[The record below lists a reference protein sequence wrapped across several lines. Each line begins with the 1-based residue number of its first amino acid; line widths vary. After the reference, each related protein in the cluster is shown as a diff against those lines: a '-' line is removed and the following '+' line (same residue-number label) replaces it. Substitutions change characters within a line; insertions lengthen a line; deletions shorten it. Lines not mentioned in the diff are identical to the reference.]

1 MGFKV
6 LAVIALLIIALH
18 GYTLQRAAKHEK
30 RAMASHPPEGQIV
43 MVDGHRVHAVVLTP
57 ENPSADVV
65 LIHGASGNTRD
76 FTHDLAHQL
85 AQTYR
90 VIVFDRPGLGY
101 TDRINRAG
109 ATLPQQAQL
118 LSQAAVQ
125 LGAEKP
131 IVLGQSYGGAVALA
145 WAVYQ
150 PDRLSSLVLLA
161 AASQTWETGLSTYYT
176 LLSHPW
182 IGPLV
187 IPYLTAYVHDERV
200 THELNAIFS
209 PQQPPAGY
217 DEHIG
222 AGLTLRRNSLR
233 ANALQRANLKEE
245 IRDMIPEYNRII
257 VPTEILHG
265 DADMTVGLHI
275 HSGPLSGQI
284 HQAQL
289 TVLPG
294 IGHMPQH
301 SSKPQ
306 VIAAVHRAAAR
317 AGLN

>member
-1 MGFKV
+1 MAFKV
-6 LAVIALLIIALH
+6 LAFIALLIIALH

-30 RAMASHPPEGQIV
+30 RAMASHPPEGQIL
-43 MVDGHRVHAVVLTP
+43 MVDGHRVHAVVLGP
-57 ENPSADVV
+57 DQPRADVV

-101 TDRINRAG
+101 TDRINKTG
-109 ATLPQQAQL
+109 ATLQQQVGL

-125 LGAEKP
+125 LGADKP
-131 IVLGQSYGGAVALA
+131 IVVGQSYGGSVALA
-145 WAVYQ
+145 WSVYH
-150 PDRLSSLVLLA
+150 PDRLSALVLLA
-161 AASQTWETGLSTYYT
+161 AASQTWESGLDTYYT
-176 LLSHPW
+176 VLSNRW
-182 IGPLV
+182 LGPLV

-200 THELNAIFS
+200 NMELKAIFS
-209 PQQPPAGY
+209 PQQPPKGY

-222 AGLTLRRNSLR
+222 AGLTLRRDSLR

-245 IRDMIPEYNRII
+245 IRAMIPEYGSIQ

-275 HSGPLSGQI
+275 HSVPLSQQI
-284 HQAQL
+284 PDAQL

-301 SSKPQ
+301 ASKPQ
-306 VIAAVHRAAAR
+306 IITAIDRAADR